1 MATTTIGTIMGTAP
15 RHLWMNV
22 EPSTTIP
29 RNWKMIK
36 VIRITADEFWELQK
50 ENESKGIPF
59 VTRATYKGPRVFRRM
74 VVVQVWID

>member
-1 MATTTIGTIMGTAP
+1 MGTAP
-15 RHLWMNV
+15 RLLWMNV

-36 VIRITADEFWELQK
+36 VIKISSDEFWKLQK

-59 VTRATYKGPRVFRRM
+59 VNPATYRGPSVFKKT